1 MEKTNV
7 ESVVGR
13 IKNKIVSTHLKPSL
27 PTLILPNH
35 LPMTTH
41 MDMIWIIFSHYIQ
54 SCNMANHKPQM
65 LKRAKDLGKFKRE
78 KMQPI
83 KD

>member
-1 MEKTNV
+1 MNQMLFPYYIPMNKMEKTNV

-41 MDMIWIIFSHYIQ
+41 MDMI
-54 SCNMANHKPQM
+54 
-65 LKRAKDLGKFKRE
+65 
-78 KMQPI
+78 
-83 KD
+83 